1 MALRRKGLQRVVQG
15 AIATMGVAHAAEE
28 VVVTEAE
35 KKREAAAA
43 ERAALRKLKE
53 QMPEPAE
60 LISITT
66 KTDEFSE
73 VRYLVYWVAIPV
85 SSSRLLS
92 RLLSL
97 LLSRL
102 PSLLPSPLQ
111 SHLPPPLRSPSPVSS
126 SQVAARLRMALSA
139 ELESTAAAASR
150 FTPFANNADNAHTAH
165 TAHIPSA
172 AGWAEGAKVLGDIGL
187 RVHSLSNDMERQ
199 RFRDHVAEGMV
210 ILDCWVRQN
219 VKNVNSIIHHLN
231 GLYKSGFLPYYL
243 IITFPRLESQVGH
256 SCDCQ

>member
-1 MALRRKGLQRVVQG
+1 MLLAGELLAKNHRSQSDPASAHPSAHTSTHASGSSNSEGDDTSKEPQRLGASAGGMALRRKGLQRVVQG

-85 SSSRLLS
+85 SSPVSRFL
-92 RLLSL
+92 
-97 LLSRL
+97 
-102 PSLLPSPLQ
+102 SLLPSPLP
-111 SHLPPPLRSPSPVSS
+111 SHLPPLSGLPPPSPLLRSPLDFVW
-126 SQVAARLRMALSA
+126 
-139 ELESTAAAASR
+139 
-150 FTPFANNADNAHTAH
+150 
-165 TAHIPSA
+165 PSA
-172 AGWAEGAKVLGDIGL
+172 
-187 RVHSLSNDMERQ
+187 RS
-199 RFRDHVAEGMV
+199 
-210 ILDCWVRQN
+210 
-219 VKNVNSIIHHLN
+219 
-231 GLYKSGFLPYYL
+231 
-243 IITFPRLESQVGH
+243 
-256 SCDCQ
+256 